1 MSSRIFCSTSTP
13 MAATAAALVT
23 VALLAA
29 STPAMALNPQ
39 PLPPGMR
46 AGTVYTLNPQPLPPG
61 RSVEQR
67 LIPAHPFPAG
77 NASGISI
84 CRQVCTQ
91 TGDGTKA
98 AGPRCIRWQ
107 TVC

>member
-1 MSSRIFCSTSTP
+1 MSRIFSNAHSA
-13 MAATAAALVT
+13 MVATALSFVAT
-23 VALLAA
+23 ALLTAG
-29 STPAMALNPQ
+29 TPAMALNPQ

-46 AGTVYTLNPQPLPPG
+46 EALNPQPLPPG

-67 LIPAHPFPAG
+67 LIPAHPFPSG
-77 NASGISI
+77 HVSGISI

-91 TGDGTKA
+91 SEGGNKGA
-98 AGPRCIRWQ
+98 PPRCIRWE

>member
-1 MSSRIFCSTSTP
+1 MSRIFSSTRSP
-13 MAATAAALVT
+13 MAATAVSFLA

-29 STPAMALNPQ
+29 STSAMALNPQ

-67 LIPAHPFPAG
+67 LIPAHPFPTG
-77 NASGISI
+77 PVSGISI

-98 AGPRCIRWQ
+98 AAPRCIRWQ